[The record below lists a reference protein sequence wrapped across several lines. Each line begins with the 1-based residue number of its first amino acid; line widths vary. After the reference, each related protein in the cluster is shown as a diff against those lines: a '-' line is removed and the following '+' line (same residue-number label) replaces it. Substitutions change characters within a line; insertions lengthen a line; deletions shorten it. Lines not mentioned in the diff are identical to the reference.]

1 MAIIRALLTIS
12 LSLCFSSSVEP
23 KDTKQPFSHHPLTET
38 DVDTAVKSGLTLET
52 KKVGL
57 RFKAASDDL
66 GDFQRVDDER
76 LGHWLTGSGSRMD
89 TTGFVVEVFTPYSWI
104 QRVASLRA
112 ADGSGMTTEEVT
124 EGMKEPVLRILC
136 HPNTPV
142 SSQEGVV
149 GVEVE
154 RVTLRSTAKREYE
167 VIEPSQ
173 TEPLAMPAR
182 RGNAVLTDIGPLL
195 ASFPMEEVLRIAK
208 LDKKGEFYIDIVSAT
223 GEEKDFKVKTKHFSR
238 LP

>member
-1 MAIIRALLTIS
+1 MAITRVLLTIS
-12 LSLCFSSSVEP
+12 LSLCYSSFGEP
-23 KDTKQPFSHHPLTET
+23 EESRQPFTHHPLTDA
-38 DVDTAVKSGLTLET
+38 DVESAVKSGLTLET
-52 KKVGL
+52 KNVGL

-66 GDFQRVDDER
+66 GDVPRVDDER

-112 ADGSGMTTEEVT
+112 TGGSGMTTEEVT
-124 EGMKEPVLRILC
+124 TGMKEPVLRILC

-154 RVTLRSTAKREYE
+154 RVTLRSTAKKEYE

-173 TEPLAMPAR
+173 TERLAKPAR
-182 RGNAVLTDIGPLL
+182 VGTVFVTDIGPLL
-195 ASFPMEEVLRIAK
+195 AYFPMEDVLRIAK
-208 LDKKGEFYIDIVSAT
+208 LDRKGEFYIDIVSST